1 VSVITET
8 SVANRALQR
17 VGAARI
23 GLINANDTVW
33 TEDSKGANEIRT
45 CYHILRRAELRR
57 NVWTF
62 SVRRVALRAIDTN
75 SKQVTFAA
83 WAVGTTYAQNQIV
96 LGTDG
101 QIWQS
106 RVAGNLAHDPA
117 TPNYTYWELYF
128 NTTIAAEF
136 VTDYQ
141 SSITYAIGDHTVGSD
156 DQVYV
161 AILVA
166 LNHDPVSSPTYWAV
180 AADQDP
186 SDDTEATDTSFY
198 AGELVF
204 VGDRVYR
211 SLQNGNEDDVL
222 SSNKWLRITS
232 ATVALT
238 NIVYPIGSGPFS
250 DVASRNIFQLP
261 NGFIREAPQAP
272 RAGSTLFLGAPGALA
287 YTDWER
293 GGNYLLSTNTG
304 PIVYRFAADVND
316 PMQFDPMF
324 VEGFGSRIALETCEP
339 ITQSTEKLKA
349 IAGEYKTFMGEA
361 RTVNA
366 IEQGPTEPPED
377 DYITCRR

>member
-106 RVAGNLAHDPA
+106 RVAGNIAHDPA

-136 VTDYQ
+136 VTDWQ
-141 SSITYAIGDHTVGSD
+141 SSITYAIGDHTVGSERSG
-156 DQVYV
+156 VCV
-161 AILVA
+161 AILVCSQ
-166 LNHDPVSSPTYWAV
+166 P
-180 AADQDP
+180 
-186 SDDTEATDTSFY
+186 
-198 AGELVF
+198 
-204 VGDRVYR
+204 
-211 SLQNGNEDDVL
+211 
-222 SSNKWLRITS
+222 
-232 ATVALT
+232 
-238 NIVYPIGSGPFS
+238 
-250 DVASRNIFQLP
+250 
-261 NGFIREAPQAP
+261 
-272 RAGSTLFLGAPGALA
+272 
-287 YTDWER
+287 
-293 GGNYLLSTNTG
+293 
-304 PIVYRFAADVND
+304 
-316 PMQFDPMF
+316 
-324 VEGFGSRIALETCEP
+324 
-339 ITQSTEKLKA
+339 
-349 IAGEYKTFMGEA
+349 
-361 RTVNA
+361 
-366 IEQGPTEPPED
+366 
-377 DYITCRR
+377 